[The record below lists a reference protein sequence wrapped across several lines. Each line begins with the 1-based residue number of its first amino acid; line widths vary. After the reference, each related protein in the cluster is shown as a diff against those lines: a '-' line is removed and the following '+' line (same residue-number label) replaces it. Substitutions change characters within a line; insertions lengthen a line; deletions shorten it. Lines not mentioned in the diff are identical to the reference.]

1 MFDTP
6 LRVEHEQLGAD
17 TGLEGAERLRCQ
29 GVQPRQPVLAGDR
42 EHAAVAEH
50 GHRPTAGKGALLA
63 ER

>member
-17 TGLEGAERLRCQ
+17 TGLEGAQRLRCQ
-29 GVQPRQPVLAGDR
+29 GVQPRQPVLAGDS